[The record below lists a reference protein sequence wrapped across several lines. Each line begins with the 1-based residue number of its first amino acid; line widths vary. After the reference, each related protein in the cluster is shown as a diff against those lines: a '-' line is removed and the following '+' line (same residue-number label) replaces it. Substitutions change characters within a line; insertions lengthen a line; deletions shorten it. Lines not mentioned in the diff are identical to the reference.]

1 MAIGSNETIS
11 FNLDNVTDN
20 QILVYDAATG
30 SFKNETS
37 AVSANANVTGQGRN
51 VGSQGV
57 GLYKQNDG
65 AYLEF
70 YKLQSGANT
79 TLTLTDNVLFIDAV
93 VGAGSTT
100 LGSANANTV
109 LVADAT
115 GNVLNGSDSLTFDG
129 TTFSFLGS
137 SQNVTVADGT
147 VTSNNLVTTNLTFA
161 GITMPT
167 ADGTAN
173 QILVT
178 NGSNV
183 LSFVNQQDI
192 SVKTDNTAFNAHV
205 AQAMVT
211 TAHNAPALD
220 NTYDLGNSSNKF
232 SEVFSTYFRGT
243 ADLAVNAT
251 NLGSQPAANYR
262 LAADSY
268 TSAQVDALIANV
280 DTANTSGL
288 LSNITVTNG
297 STQFVE
303 TTGKVDLRG
312 DGNITVTP
320 DTVNKRVT
328 IGLDA
333 TDLVTRAFR
342 QINVSGQNNVVADTS
357 TDTLTLVA
365 GTNMTITT
373 DTANDIITFASSGG
387 GGGGSAQNL
396 SLSGN
401 VISLS
406 DQSGNVDLTSL
417 LASGGGNSNVSLT
430 DFSVSSGTPSG
441 NGSLSYNNAG
451 VFTFTPAN
459 IQATTQSLSWNAG
472 TSELSISSG
481 NTVDLSVLAAQ
492 DLTISG
498 NVISLTGQSGN
509 VDLTSTLAGVAG
521 NYGDS
526 NVATYLST
534 NNYADQSYVNT
545 ANSNMQSYVNTANT
559 NVVAYVDNQ
568 VTLLKGGAN
577 VNLDSLA
584 EVANALNNSNSQL
597 STVAFT
603 GTYSDLQTRPTIS
616 LSGSDLTYDGTTLDL
631 SGLGA
636 TGPQGPQ
643 GNAGTDGTTI
653 SSAAVS
659 GGALTLTMSDSST
672 INVTG
677 SVAGPTGAAGTD
689 GTDGVGITSVSLV
702 GGANLVLNYSNS
714 STQDIGNIKGPTG
727 AQGPAGNVLVTT
739 GNAAPSGASEGQ
751 MWYATDDGHTYI
763 YHNSAWVQANP
774 GQDAQTISLSGNV
787 LTISGSNSN
796 VDFTSAL
803 NINTDAQDLSLSG
816 NTISLSGQ
824 SGNVDLTTLLGSY
837 GGGLSNLVEDTSPQL
852 GGALDVNGQ
861 DITSTSN
868 GDIELDPNGSGVV
881 VFKGNATKGAGQF
894 KLNCENN
901 SHGITIKGPPH
912 SAAASYTLTLPN
924 DDGSADQVLK
934 TDGSGVLSW
943 TTQSGGASALND
955 LSDVSTSGA
964 ASGQV
969 LKYNGSSWAP
979 AADNTGGGG
988 GGSSSFEYFKLYYTS
1003 AGAIDTAQ
1011 GSGGYSDA
1019 STNIGNVTINNAAS
1033 NSCEVIVDF
1042 GGNYNFPPVAIT
1054 AYGYSQSTSEYLIKG
1069 QSASVNNTTLKLAG
1083 SGSPHGSLGTSNVTL
1098 SLTRSETG
1106 SSSGFGQTTHAW
1118 IYFSMGS

>member
-1 MAIGSNETIS
+1 MAISSNETIS
-11 FNLDNVTDN
+11 FNLDGVTDN
-20 QILVYDAATG
+20 QILVYDASTG
-30 SFKNETS
+30 SFKNETA
-37 AVSANANVTGQGRN
+37 AVSANASVTGLGRN

-57 GLYKQNDG
+57 GLYKQNDSQ
-65 AYLEF
+65 YLEF

-100 LGSANANTV
+100 IGSANANTV

-137 SQNVTVADGT
+137 GNNVTVANGL
-147 VTSNNLVTTNLTFA
+147 VTANNLVTTNLTFG
-161 GITMPT
+161 GIAMPT

-173 QILVT
+173 QILIT

-183 LSFVNQQDI
+183 LSFANQQDI

-297 STQFVE
+297 TTSFVD
-303 TTGKVDLRG
+303 TKVDLRG
-312 DGNITVTP
+312 DGNITITP
-320 DTVNKRVT
+320 DTANKRVT

-333 TDLVTRAFR
+333 TDIATRAFR
-342 QINVSGQNNVVADTS
+342 QIAVSGQNNVVADS
-357 TDTLTLVA
+357 SSDTLTFVA
-365 GTNMTITT
+365 GTNMSITT
-373 DTANDIITFASSGG
+373 SDAGDSITFTSTGG
-387 GGGGSAQNL
+387 GGGG
-396 SLSGN
+396 
-401 VISLS
+401 
-406 DQSGNVDLTSL
+406 
-417 LASGGGNSNVSLT
+417 GNSNIALT
-430 DFSVSSGTPSG
+430 DFSVSSQTPSG

-472 TSELSISSG
+472 SSELSISSG

-492 DLTISG
+492 DISISG

-526 NVATYLST
+526 NVATYLTT
-534 NNYADQSYVNT
+534 NNYAQDSDITSANTNMQTYVNT
-545 ANSNMQSYVNTANT
+545 ANTNMQTYVDTANTNMQTYVNTANT

-584 EVANALNNSNSQL
+584 EVANALNNSNTQL

-603 GTYSDLQTRPTIS
+603 GNHTDVQNRPTIA

-643 GNAGTDGTTI
+643 GNAGTNGTDGTSI
-653 SSAAVS
+653 SSGAIS
-659 GGALTLTMSDSST
+659 GSTLTLTMSDSST

-677 SVAGPTGAAGTD
+677 NVVGPQGATGAAGSNGTD

-714 STQDIGNIKGPTG
+714 STQDVGNIKGPTG
-727 AQGPAGNVLVTT
+727 STGSTGAQGAGLNDVSVST
-739 GNAAPSGASEGQ
+739 ASASGSGSLAYNSGSGVFTFTPPDLSSYLTSES
-751 MWYATDDGHTYI
+751 D
-763 YHNSAWVQANP
+763 S
-774 GQDAQTISLSGNV
+774 QD
-787 LTISGSNSN
+787 LTISGN
-796 VDFTSAL
+796 V
-803 NINTDAQDLSLSG
+803 
-816 NTISLSGQ
+816 ISLTGQ
-824 SGNVDLTTLLGSY
+824 SGNVDLTSILGSTDII
-837 GGGLSNLVEDTSPQL
+837 SDTTPQL
-852 GGALDVNGQ
+852 GGDLDVNGN
-861 DITSTSN
+861 DIVSTSN
-868 GDIELDPNGSGVV
+868 GDIDLDPNGSGVV

-943 TTQSGGASALND
+943 TAQSGGGASALND

-979 AADNTGGGG
+979 AADNNSGGG

-1011 GSGGYSDA
+1011 GTGGVSDK

>member
-20 QILVYDAATG
+20 QILVYDASTG

-93 VGAGSTT
+93 VGTGSTT

-109 LVADAT
+109 VVADAT
-115 GNVLNGSDSLTFDG
+115 GNVFNGSDSLTFDG

-137 SQNVTVADGT
+137 GNNVTVANGL
-147 VTSNNLVTTNLTFA
+147 VTANNLVTTNLTFA

-183 LSFVNQQDI
+183 LSFANQQDI

-211 TAHNAPALD
+211 TASNAPALD
-220 NTYDLGNSSNKF
+220 NTYDLGNSSNKY

-280 DTANTSGL
+280 DTSNTSGL
-288 LSNITVTNG
+288 LSNVTVTNG
-297 STQFVE
+297 TTSFVE
-303 TTGKVDLRG
+303 ENGNVDIRG
-312 DGNITVTP
+312 DGNITVTT
-320 DTVNKRVT
+320 DTGNKRLT

-333 TDLVTRAFR
+333 TDIATRAFR
-342 QINVSGQNNVVADTS
+342 QILVSGQNNVVADNSSDSLTFVAGSGMTISTSEAGDSITFTS
-357 TDTLTLVA
+357 T
-365 GTNMTITT
+365 
-373 DTANDIITFASSGG
+373 GG
-387 GGGGSAQNL
+387 GG
-396 SLSGN
+396 
-401 VISLS
+401 
-406 DQSGNVDLTSL
+406 
-417 LASGGGNSNVSLT
+417 GGGNSNVSLT
-430 DFSVSSGTPSG
+430 DFSVSTQSPSG

-451 VFTFTPAN
+451 VFSFTPAN

-526 NVATYLST
+526 NVASYLST

-584 EVANALNNSNSQL
+584 EVANALNNSNTQL

-603 GTYSDLQTRPTIS
+603 GNHTDVQNRPTIS

-653 SSAAVS
+653 TSAAVS
-659 GGALTLTMSDSST
+659 GGALTLTLSDSNT

-677 SVAGPTGAAGTD
+677 SVAGPQGNAGVD

-714 STQDIGNIKGPTG
+714 STQDVGNIKGPQGSTGATG
-727 AQGPAGNVLVTT
+727 AQGAGLNDVSVTT
-739 GNAAPSGASEGQ
+739 ASNSGNGSLAYNSGTGVFTFTPPDLSSFITSDSDQ
-751 MWYATDDGHTYI
+751 
-763 YHNSAWVQANP
+763 
-774 GQDAQTISLSGNV
+774 QDLTLSGNV
-787 LTISGSNSN
+787 
-796 VDFTSAL
+796 
-803 NINTDAQDLSLSG
+803 
-816 NTISLSGQ
+816 ISLSGQ
-824 SGNVDLTTLLGSY
+824 TGNVDLTTLLGSY

-861 DITSTSN
+861 DIVTTSN
-868 GDIELDPNGSGVV
+868 GDIDLDPNGSGVV

-912 SAAASYTLTLPN
+912 SAGASYTLTLPN
-924 DDGSADQVLK
+924 NDGDADQVLK
-934 TDGSGVLSW
+934 TDGSGGLSW
-943 TTQSGGASALND
+943 VAQSGGASALND

-1003 AGAIDTAQ
+1003 AGAIDTTQ

-1054 AYGYSQSTSEYLIKG
+1054 AYGFSQSTSEYLIKG

-1106 SSSGFGQTTHAW
+1106 SSSSFGQTTHAW

>member
-20 QILVYDAATG
+20 QILVYDASTG

-93 VGAGSTT
+93 VGTGSTT

-109 LVADAT
+109 VVADAN
-115 GNVLNGSDSLTFDG
+115 GNVFNGSDSLTFDG

-137 SQNVTVADGT
+137 GNNVTVANGL
-147 VTSNNLVTTNLTFA
+147 VTANNLVTTNLTFA

-183 LSFVNQQDI
+183 LSFANQQDI

-211 TAHNAPALD
+211 TASNAPALD
-220 NTYDLGNSSNKF
+220 NTYDLGNSSNKY

-280 DTANTSGL
+280 DTSNTSGL
-288 LSNITVTNG
+288 LANVTVTNG
-297 STQFVE
+297 TTSFVE
-303 TTGKVDLRG
+303 ENGNVDIRG
-312 DGNITVTP
+312 DGNITVTT
-320 DTVNKRVT
+320 DTGNKRLT

-333 TDLVTRAFR
+333 TDIATRAFR
-342 QINVSGQNNVVADTS
+342 QILVSGQNNVVADNS
-357 TDTLTLVA
+357 SDSLTFVA
-365 GTNMTITT
+365 GSGMTITT
-373 DTANDIITFASSGG
+373 SEAGDSITFTSTGG
-387 GGGGSAQNL
+387 GG
-396 SLSGN
+396 
-401 VISLS
+401 
-406 DQSGNVDLTSL
+406 
-417 LASGGGNSNVSLT
+417 GGGNSNVSLT
-430 DFSVSSGTPSG
+430 DFSVSTQSPSG

-451 VFTFTPAN
+451 VFSFTPAN

-526 NVATYLST
+526 NVASYLST

-584 EVANALNNSNSQL
+584 EVANALNNSNTQL

-603 GTYSDLQTRPTIS
+603 GNHTDVQNRPTIS

-653 SSAAVS
+653 TSAAVS
-659 GGALTLTMSDSST
+659 GGALTLTLSDSNT

-677 SVAGPTGAAGTD
+677 SVAGPQGNAGVD

-714 STQDIGNIKGPTG
+714 STQDVGNIKGPQGSTGATG
-727 AQGPAGNVLVTT
+727 AQGAGLNDVSVTT
-739 GNAAPSGASEGQ
+739 ASNSGNGSLSYNSGTGVFTFTPPDLSSFITSDSDQ
-751 MWYATDDGHTYI
+751 
-763 YHNSAWVQANP
+763 
-774 GQDAQTISLSGNV
+774 QDLTLSGNV
-787 LTISGSNSN
+787 
-796 VDFTSAL
+796 
-803 NINTDAQDLSLSG
+803 
-816 NTISLSGQ
+816 ISLSGQ
-824 SGNVDLTTLLGSY
+824 TGNVDLTTLLGSY
-837 GGGLSNLVEDTSPQL
+837 GGGLSNVVEDTSPQL

-861 DITSTSN
+861 DIVTTSN
-868 GDIELDPNGSGVV
+868 GDIDLDPNGDGVV
-881 VFKGNATKGAGQF
+881 VFKGNANRGAGQF

-912 SAAASYTLTLPN
+912 SAGASYTLTLPN
-924 DDGSADQVLK
+924 NDGDANQVLA
-934 TDGSGVLSW
+934 TDGSGGLSW
-943 TTQSGGASALND
+943 ADQTAGLSNTGVTAGTYGNATKSVQLTIDAQGRITSAANVNI
-955 LSDVSTSGA
+955 S
-964 ASGQV
+964 
-969 LKYNGSSWAP
+969 
-979 AADNTGGGG
+979 GGGG
-988 GGSSSFEYFKLYYTS
+988 GGSGTSYEYFKLYYTS
-1003 AGAIDTAQ
+1003 AGAIDTTQ

-1042 GGNYNFPPVAIT
+1042 GGNYNYPPLAIT
-1054 AYGYSQSTSEYLIKG
+1054 AYGFSQSTSEYLIKG
-1069 QSASVNNTTLKLAG
+1069 QSASTNNTTLKLAG
-1083 SGSPHGSLGTSNVTL
+1083 SGSPHGTLGSANLTL

-1106 SSSGFGQTTHAW
+1106 SSSGFGQSTHAW
-1118 IYFSMGS
+1118 IYFTMGS

>member
-65 AYLEF
+65 SYLEF

-183 LSFVNQQDI
+183 LSFANQQDI

-220 NTYDLGNSSNKF
+220 NTYDLGNSSNKY

-297 STQFVE
+297 STQFVD

-333 TDLVTRAFR
+333 TDIATRAFR
-342 QINVSGQNNVVADTS
+342 QIAVSGQNNVVADTS
-357 TDTLTLVA
+357 ADTLTFVA
-365 GTNMTITT
+365 GSGMTITT
-373 DTANDIITFASSGG
+373 SEAGDSVTFTSTGG
-387 GGGGSAQNL
+387 GG
-396 SLSGN
+396 
-401 VISLS
+401 
-406 DQSGNVDLTSL
+406 
-417 LASGGGNSNVSLT
+417 GGGNSNVSLT
-430 DFSVSSGTPSG
+430 DFSVSTQTPSG

-451 VFTFTPAN
+451 VFSFTPAN

-584 EVANALNNSNSQL
+584 EVANALNNSNTQL

-603 GTYSDLQTRPTIS
+603 GNHSDIQSRPTIS

-653 SSAAVS
+653 TSAAVS
-659 GGALTLTMSDSST
+659 GGALTLTLSDSNT

-677 SVAGPTGAAGTD
+677 SVAGPQGNAGVD

-714 STQDIGNIKGPTG
+714 STQDVGNIKGPQGATGATG
-727 AQGPAGNVLVTT
+727 AQGAGLNDVSVTT
-739 GNAAPSGASEGQ
+739 ASNSGNGSLAYNSGTGVFTFTPPDLSSFITSDSDQ
-751 MWYATDDGHTYI
+751 
-763 YHNSAWVQANP
+763 
-774 GQDAQTISLSGNV
+774 QDLTLSGNV
-787 LTISGSNSN
+787 
-796 VDFTSAL
+796 
-803 NINTDAQDLSLSG
+803 
-816 NTISLSGQ
+816 ISLSGQ
-824 SGNVDLTTLLGSY
+824 TGNVDLTTLLGSY

-861 DITSTSN
+861 DIVTTSN
-868 GDIELDPNGSGVV
+868 GDIDLDPNGSGVV

-943 TTQSGGASALND
+943 TAQSGGASALND

-1003 AGAIDTAQ
+1003 AGAIDTTQ

-1054 AYGYSQSTSEYLIKG
+1054 AYGFSQSTSEYLIKG

-1106 SSSGFGQTTHAW
+1106 SSSSFGQTTHAW

>member
-1 MAIGSNETIS
+1 MAISSNETVS

-65 AYLEF
+65 SYLEF

-93 VGAGSTT
+93 VGSGSTAF
-100 LGSANANTV
+100 GSANANTV
-109 LVADAT
+109 AVHDAN

-137 SQNVTVADGT
+137 SNNVTVADGL

-161 GITMPT
+161 GVTLPT
-167 ADGTAN
+167 TDGTAN

-178 NGSNV
+178 NGANV
-183 LSFVNQQDI
+183 VSWTNQQDI
-192 SVKTDNTAFNAHV
+192 TVKTDNTAFNAHV

-211 TAHNAPALD
+211 TASNAPALD
-220 NTYDLGNSSNKF
+220 NTYDLGNSTNKYN
-232 SEVFSTYFRGT
+232 EVFSTYFRGT

-262 LAADSY
+262 LATDSF
-268 TSAQVDALIANV
+268 TKAEVNALIANV

-288 LSNITVTNG
+288 LSNISGTNG
-297 STQFVE
+297 TTSFVQP
-303 TTGKVDLRG
+303 TGAVDIRG
-312 DGNITVTP
+312 DGNITVGV
-320 DTVNKRVT
+320 DTANKRFN
-328 IGLDA
+328 IGLNASDIA
-333 TDLVTRAFR
+333 TRAFKTFA
-342 QINVSGQNNVVADTS
+342 VSGQDNITADTS
-357 TDTLTLVA
+357 SDTITFVA
-365 GTNMTITT
+365 GSGMTIGTNAAG
-373 DTANDIITFASSGG
+373 DSITFASSGG
-387 GGGGSAQNL
+387 GGSSNLTGLSDTPANYTGAAGKYLKVNSSANAIEFDTLSLTDLGISDGTTDQVLKTDGAGNFSFTNQTGGSTQTLTWNAGTYSLGISSGNNIDLSALAQDI

-401 VISLS
+401 VISL
-406 DQSGNVDLTSL
+406 
-417 LASGGGNSNVSLT
+417 
-430 DFSVSSGTPSG
+430 
-441 NGSLSYNNAG
+441 AG
-451 VFTFTPAN
+451 QT
-459 IQATTQSLSWNAG
+459 
-472 TSELSISSG
+472 
-481 NTVDLSVLAAQ
+481 
-492 DLTISG
+492 
-498 NVISLTGQSGN
+498 GN

-526 NVATYLST
+526 NVATYLT
-534 NNYADQSYVNT
+534 NNSYATQT
-545 ANSNMQSYVNTANT
+545 YVNTANT

-584 EVANALNNSNSQL
+584 EVANALNNSNTQL

-603 GTYSDLQTRPTIS
+603 GNHSDIQSRPTIA

-636 TGPQGPQ
+636 TGPQGPA
-643 GNAGTDGTTI
+643 GNT
-653 SSAAVS
+653 
-659 GGALTLTMSDSST
+659 GA
-672 INVTG
+672 TG
-677 SVAGPTGAAGTD
+677 SQGATGPQGTA
-689 GTDGVGITSVSLV
+689 GVGITSVSLA
-702 GGANLVLNYSNS
+702 GSGNLTLNYSNS
-714 STQDIGNIKGPTG
+714 SAQDVGNIKGPQGDT
-727 AQGPAGNVLVTT
+727 GPAGGGAALTDFSVTT
-739 GNAAPSGASEGQ
+739 ASASGSGSLAYNSGSGVYTFTPPDLSSFITSE
-751 MWYATDDGHTYI
+751 TD
-763 YHNSAWVQANP
+763 S
-774 GQDAQTISLSGNV
+774 QD
-787 LTISGSNSN
+787 LTISGN
-796 VDFTSAL
+796 V
-803 NINTDAQDLSLSG
+803 
-816 NTISLSGQ
+816 ISLTGQ
-824 SGNVDLTTLLGSY
+824 SGNVDLTSILGSTDIV
-837 GGGLSNLVEDTSPQL
+837 SDTSPQL
-852 GGALDVNGQ
+852 GGDLDVNGK
-861 DITSTSN
+861 DIVTTSN
-868 GDIELDPNGSGVV
+868 GNIDLDPNGSGKV
-881 VFKGNATKGAGQF
+881 VFKGNATRGAGQF
-894 KLNCENN
+894 VLNCENN
-901 SHGITIKGPPH
+901 SHGITLKGPPH

-943 TTQSGGASALND
+943 TNNSGGGASALND

-979 AADNTGGGG
+979 SADNTGG

-1003 AGAIDTAQ
+1003 AGAIDTTQ
-1011 GSGGYSDA
+1011 GSGGYSDK
-1019 STNIGNVTINNAAS
+1019 STNVGNVTINNAAS

-1054 AYGYSQSTSEYLIKG
+1054 AYGFSQSTSEYLIKG